1 MAEFT
6 IEVTKDQF
14 DMLKSAYNEAVKNNQ
29 EQFEMPGYPGQM
41 VLTTYAKYMIEYL
54 EPKFNRM

>member
-1 MAEFT
+1 MAQVT
-6 IEVTKDQF
+6 IEITKDQF
-14 DMLKSAYNEAVKNNQ
+14 DALKSAYEDVVKSNA

-54 EPKFNRM
+54 EPKFKRM

>member
-1 MAEFT
+1 
-6 IEVTKDQF
+6 
-14 DMLKSAYNEAVKNNQ
+14 MLKSAYKEAVDTNQ